1 MSAARRGGPPA
12 PDAEATLATLTRAPL
27 RPCYLL
33 HGEDPFLTDRALHLL
48 RRRSDAEAGPSTW
61 RTLWADEDAAALVG
75 AIDDLGAPMLFGGV
89 AALVIRRA
97 EALDGVRE
105 EAVLSVLP
113 HLQGQARLILVAR
126 TLDARRKLPGAVAR
140 AGASVAL
147 APVTDD
153 ATARRWVAC
162 LARDLGR
169 DLAADAAD
177 LLVQRTGFDLGV
189 LASEIE
195 KASLFAGAGQ
205 RVEAAHVAATVA
217 GDRAQAIEEL
227 TDRLARRDLGGAVRA
242 LRGLLG
248 AGEPPIKVAAFLAAS
263 VRRALHVA
271 ELAEQGLGQEAI
283 AQRLGVPPWLVRRSQ
298 GRGSAAHLDR
308 ALHALRRLDL
318 ELKTSRPAPAVFEA
332 ALFALAGK
340 GDPGAATARTS

>member
-1 MSAARRGGPPA
+1 
-12 PDAEATLATLTRAPL
+12 
-27 RPCYLL
+27 
-33 HGEDPFLTDRALHLL
+33 
-48 RRRSDAEAGPSTW
+48 
-61 RTLWADEDAAALVG
+61 
-75 AIDDLGAPMLFGGV
+75 MLFGGMS
-89 AALVIRRA
+89 ALVVRRA
-97 EALDGVRE
+97 EALDGPRE
-105 EAVLSVLP
+105 DAVLTALP
-113 HLQGQARLILVAR
+113 HLQGAVRLVLVAR
-126 TLDARRKLPGAVAR
+126 SLDARKKLPGAFAR
-140 AGASVAL
+140 GGASFGL
-147 APVTDD
+147 SPVGDD
-153 ATARRWVAC
+153 ATARRWVGR

-169 DLAADAAD
+169 DIAPDAAD

-189 LASEIE
+189 LASELE
-195 KASLFAGAGQ
+195 KAALFAGDGA
-205 RVEAAHVAATVA
+205 RIDVSHVAATVA

-271 ELAEQGLGQEAI
+271 ELAEQGLGQDAI

-318 ELKTSRPAPAVFEA
+318 ELKTSRPAAAVFEA

-340 GDPGAATARTS
+340 GDPGAVAPRSATGRS